1 MFINLSDDDDDD
13 DDDDDEIINID
24 YWLYLC

>member
-1 MFINLSDDDDDD
+1 MLINLSDDDDDD
-13 DDDDDEIINID
+13 DDDDDEISDID